1 MQPLSSECKVKTFSC
16 RLHEIIVSF
25 SRKIPKYG
33 VFFNHNKVLQQMQK
47 LCMII
52 RHGNKYDSF

>member
-33 VFFNHNKVLQQMQK
+33 VFL
-47 LCMII
+47 II
-52 RHGNKYDSF
+52 TKFYSRCKNFA